1 MPDVTLPRLAD
12 TLVEGTVSRWLKR
25 PGERVARGEPLVEIE
40 TDKVNS
46 ELESPYDGVLAEIV
60 AAEGSVVPVGEVL
73 ARIDGGE
80 HTETERPPAAE
91 KVRPAPEPGP
101 ASEPGLSAM

>member
-1 MPDVTLPRLAD
+1 MPDVTLPKLAD

-46 ELESPYDGVLAEIV
+46 ELESPYEGVLAEIV
-60 AAEGSVVPVGEVL
+60 APEGSVVPVGEVL
-73 ARIDGGE
+73 ARIEGGE
-80 HTETERPPAAE
+80 RAEEERPPAAVE
-91 KVRPAPEPGP
+91 ETGPAP
-101 ASEPGLSAM
+101 APGLSAMRRR